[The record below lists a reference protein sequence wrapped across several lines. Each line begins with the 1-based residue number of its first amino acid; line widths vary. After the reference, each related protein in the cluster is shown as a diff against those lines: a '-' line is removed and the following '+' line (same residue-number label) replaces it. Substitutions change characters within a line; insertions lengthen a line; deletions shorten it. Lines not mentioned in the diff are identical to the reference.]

1 MSRYE
6 LADTPKKRKTMSTKN
21 IKNIKVIATILLS
34 TFAAICYPQK
44 VLNQVYS
51 SKPIQV
57 DGTTNCPGI
66 QYCIHHSA
74 CEFSPY
80 FLISYNKET
89 NRLYLDVFISD
100 KKLDYDYMIRMPH
113 TLTLTCKKGPK
124 IISEGKV
131 HFKKEPTY
139 RTGYSTE
146 FNKDFSVIVNTPD
159 GAKTFFYNVKYNDP
173 SRFHPELIISEPG
186 EILMRFPITKE
197 DYGRIMKGIKKINIS
212 NFKDYKFYKDYGD
225 YEIKTKSTF
234 GDLILQQFS
243 NFTKVYN
250 FCQ

>member
-1 MSRYE
+1 MTVLRDSFGIPSGDKSFCLCCKVTPFANGNHT
-6 LADTPKKRKTMSTKN
+6 LACDTC
-21 IKNIKVIATILLS
+21 VFYLLS
-34 TFAAICYPQK
+34 LEAY
-44 VLNQVYS
+44 
-51 SKPIQV
+51 
-57 DGTTNCPGI
+57 
-66 QYCIHHSA
+66 
-74 CEFSPY
+74 
-80 FLISYNKET
+80 
-89 NRLYLDVFISD
+89 RLYFDVFISD
-100 KKLDYDYMIRMPH
+100 KKLDYGYMIRMPH
-113 TLTLTCKKGPK
+113 ILTLTCKKGPK

-159 GAKTFFYNVKYNDP
+159 GAKIFFYNVKYNDP

-212 NFKDYKFYKDYGD
+212 NFKDYKFYTDHGD

-234 GDLILQQFS
+234 GDLIIQQFS

>member
-1 MSRYE
+1 
-6 LADTPKKRKTMSTKN
+6 MSTKN

-44 VLNQVYS
+44 ALSQVYS

-89 NRLYLDVFISD
+89 NRLYFDVFISD

-146 FNKDFSVIVNTPD
+146 FNKDFSVTVNTPD
-159 GAKTFFYNVKYNDP
+159 GAKIFFYN
-173 SRFHPELIISEPG
+173 L
-186 EILMRFPITKE
+186 
-197 DYGRIMKGIKKINIS
+197 
-212 NFKDYKFYKDYGD
+212 KFAANPFVR
-225 YEIKTKSTF
+225 T
-234 GDLILQQFS
+234 DLIV
-243 NFTKVYN
+243 TRA
-250 FCQ
+250 